1 MHMDPRR
8 FLGEAHGATEK
19 PTAIGTKGN
28 ARLTGKPDHTRLRTT
43 SPGSSCGKLPIR
55 LTGRPGTHGYHRSSK
70 KKAFG
75 GVVTGLALVK
85 RKMSATFPRSK
96 ACNSAF
102 VHKRIASR
110 RRSLPVT
117 TATVMLSVSNRV
129 LYG

>member
-1 MHMDPRR
+1 MHMHPREHA
-8 FLGEAHGATEK
+8 GEAHGATEK
-19 PTAIGTKGN
+19 PTARGAKDN
-28 ARLTGKPDHTRLRTT
+28 ARLTVKPDHTRLKNT

-102 VHKRIASR
+102 VHKRSTTR
-110 RRSLPVT
+110 RRSLPVP
-117 TATVMLSVSNRV
+117 TAAVMLSVSNRV
-129 LYG
+129 